1 MLSSLRRHTLSSQH
15 SESLTQLNAT
25 TGLVIRH
32 MAHLKME
39 TLMAWKHQVT
49 SQKKKKRPAS
59 GASPTTQLHR

>member
-1 MLSSLRRHTLSSQH
+1 M
-15 SESLTQLNAT
+15 TQLNAT